1 MSRPRHNDA
10 AAHDDAAADDAP
22 AVREIVSGALTEIG
36 DLSKLMEIAYFS
48 HEPGFFELAR
58 WFASLS
64 DDSRRQLVEFV
75 AAAGERPLHI
85 DRPDVTSLVMR
96 LSGR

>member
-1 MSRPRHNDA
+1 MSQPMHDEA
-10 AAHDDAAADDAP
+10 TAHDVP
-22 AVREIVSGALTEIG
+22 AVHEIVSDALTAIG

-64 DDSRRQLVEFV
+64 DDSRRQLVEFL
-75 AAAGERPLHI
+75 AAAGEQPLHI
-85 DRPDVTSLVMR
+85 DRPDATTLVMR
-96 LSGR
+96 LAVR

>member
-1 MSRPRHNDA
+1 MSRPSHEDA
-10 AAHDDAAADDAP
+10 TAAAAADDAP
-22 AVREIVSGALTEIG
+22 AVHDIVVGALAEIG
-36 DLSKLMEIAYFS
+36 DISKLMEMAYFS

-64 DDSRRQLVEFV
+64 EDSRRQLVEFV

-96 LSGR
+96 LTGR

>member
-1 MSRPRHNDA
+1 MSRPLHNDA

-85 DRPDVTSLVMR
+85 DRPDVTCLVMR

>member
-1 MSRPRHNDA
+1 MPQPS
-10 AAHDDAAADDAP
+10 HDAADDAP
-22 AVREIVSGALTEIG
+22 AVHDIVVGALTEIG
-36 DLSKLMEIAYFS
+36 DISKLMEMAYFS

-64 DDSRRQLVEFV
+64 EDSRRQLVEFV
-75 AAAGERPLHI
+75 GAAGERSLHI

-96 LSGR
+96 LTGR

>member
-1 MSRPRHNDA
+1 MSRPS
-10 AAHDDAAADDAP
+10 HDDAAADDAP
-22 AVREIVSGALTEIG
+22 AVHEIVFGALTEIG

-64 DDSRRQLVEFV
+64 EDSRRQLVEFV
-75 AAAGERPLHI
+75 GAAGERPLHI

-96 LSGR
+96 LAGR

>member
-1 MSRPRHNDA
+1 MSRPSHDA
-10 AAHDDAAADDAP
+10 AAADDAP
-22 AVREIVSGALTEIG
+22 AVHEIVSGALTEIG
-36 DLSKLMEIAYFS
+36 DLSRLMEIAYFS

-64 DDSRRQLVEFV
+64 EESRRQLVAFV
-75 AAAGERPLHI
+75 GAAGERSVDI
-85 DRPDVTSLVMR
+85 DRPDATSLVMR

>member
-1 MSRPRHNDA
+1 MSRPSPDA
-10 AAHDDAAADDAP
+10 MADDDAP
-22 AVREIVSGALTEIG
+22 AVHEIVFGALTEIG
-36 DLSKLMEIAYFS
+36 DLAKLMEIAYFS

-64 DDSRRQLVEFV
+64 EDSRKQLLEFV
-75 AAAGERPLHI
+75 GAAGERSLDI

-96 LSGR
+96 LARR

>member
-1 MSRPRHNDA
+1 MPQPSHDA
-10 AAHDDAAADDAP
+10 ATADDAP
-22 AVREIVSGALTEIG
+22 AVHDIVVRALTEIG
-36 DLSKLMEIAYFS
+36 DISKLMEMAYFS
-48 HEPGFFELAR
+48 NEPGFFELAR

-64 DDSRRQLVEFV
+64 EDARRQLVEFV
-75 AAAGERPLHI
+75 GAAGERPLHI

>member
-1 MSRPRHNDA
+1 MPRPSHN
-10 AAHDDAAADDAP
+10 DAAADDAP
-22 AVREIVSGALTEIG
+22 AVHEIVSGALTEIG

-64 DDSRRQLVEFV
+64 DDARRQLVEFV
-75 AAAGERPLHI
+75 AATGVRPLDI
-85 DRPDVTSLVMR
+85 ERPDVTSLVMR

>member
-1 MSRPRHNDA
+1 MSRPS
-10 AAHDDAAADDAP
+10 HDAADDAP
-22 AVREIVSGALTEIG
+22 AVHEIVFGALTEIG

-64 DDSRRQLVEFV
+64 EDSRRQLVEFV
-75 AAAGERPLHI
+75 GAAGERPVDI
-85 DRPDVTSLVMR
+85 DRPDATSLVMR

>member
-1 MSRPRHNDA
+1 MSRPSHSA
-10 AAHDDAAADDAP
+10 AAADDVP
-22 AVREIVSGALTEIG
+22 AVHEIVSDALTAIG

-64 DDSRRQLVEFV
+64 DESRRQLVEFL
-75 AAAGERPLHI
+75 AAAGEQPLQI
-85 DRPDVTSLVMR
+85 DRPDVTSLV
-96 LSGR
+96 LTVSGR

>member
-1 MSRPRHNDA
+1 MSRPL
-10 AAHDDAAADDAP
+10 HDDAEANGVP
-22 AVREIVSGALTEIG
+22 AVHEIVSDALTAIG

-64 DDSRRQLVEFV
+64 EDSRKQLAEFI

-85 DRPDVTSLVMR
+85 DRPDAASLVMR
-96 LSGR
+96 LTGR

>member
-1 MSRPRHNDA
+1 MPRPLHDA
-10 AAHDDAAADDAP
+10 ATADDAP
-22 AVREIVSGALTEIG
+22 AVHDIVIGALTEIG
-36 DLSKLMEIAYFS
+36 DISKLMEMAYFS

-64 DDSRRQLVEFV
+64 EDSRRQLVEFV
-75 AAAGERPLHI
+75 RAAGERPLHI

>member
-1 MSRPRHNDA
+1 MSRPSHDA
-10 AAHDDAAADDAP
+10 TDDAP
-22 AVREIVSGALTEIG
+22 AVHDIVSGALTEIG

-64 DDSRRQLVEFV
+64 EDSRRQFV
-75 AAAGERPLHI
+75 AFVGAAGGRALHI
-85 DRPDVTSLVMR
+85 HRPDADSLIVR
-96 LSGR
+96 LTGP

>member
-1 MSRPRHNDA
+1 MMSRPLHDIA
-10 AAHDDAAADDAP
+10 AATDVPGVH
-22 AVREIVSGALTEIG
+22 EIVSDALSAIG

-64 DDSRRQLVEFV
+64 DDSRRQLIEFL
-75 AAAGERPLHI
+75 AATGERPLHV
-85 DRPDVTSLVMR
+85 DRPDAASLVMR
-96 LSGR
+96 LTER

>member
-1 MSRPRHNDA
+1 MSRPSHDA
-10 AAHDDAAADDAP
+10 AMADDAP
-22 AVREIVSGALTEIG
+22 AVHDIVVGALTEIG
-36 DLSKLMEIAYFS
+36 DISKLMEMAYFS

-64 DDSRRQLVEFV
+64 EDSRRQLVEFV
-75 AAAGERPLHI
+75 GAAGEQPLHI

>member
-1 MSRPRHNDA
+1 MSRLLHDA
-10 AAHDDAAADDAP
+10 ATADDAP
-22 AVREIVSGALTEIG
+22 AVHDIVVGALTEIG
-36 DLSKLMEIAYFS
+36 DISKLMEMAYFS

-64 DDSRRQLVEFV
+64 EDSRRQLVEFV
-75 AAAGERPLHI
+75 GAAGEGSLHI

-96 LSGR
+96 LTGR